1 MAASEWMELENL
13 SSEIANSISRLEAAK
28 LVGSNGLAQ
37 VIEKEIA
44 ALEERRSR
52 LLANIASSVV
62 GNKGDG
68 DQNQPESAAEPE
80 AKARS
85 EPEPDPP
92 PQARPADETR
102 TDPRPEPESEETG
115 NRHPV
120 QPAIAAAEEF
130 REPPQQPAL
139 APEFQKAE
147 MVAPVT
153 GGAPEPPRNEEALRR
168 SASPPEPSRY
178 EEPPRRGGASW
189 NQLTPADVER
199 AQRDLNQRRI
209 ETLARHA
216 AELRALDAD
225 QEDIDVL
232 ERAIEVF
239 TRKFAVQ
246 QPAGAEVVRLEPERG
261 ARRSVG

>member
-1 MAASEWMELENL
+1 MASSEWMELENL

-52 LLANIASSVV
+52 LLATIASSVV
-62 GNKGDG
+62 GDKRDEDKIQSETEAELEVNARP
-68 DQNQPESAAEPE
+68 QPEPEPEPGPATKPIEVPLAEAEAEPE
-80 AKARS
+80 PEEPRYRDPVEATTIVAERPR
-85 EPEPDPP
+85 EPE
-92 PQARPADETR
+92 Q
-102 TDPRPEPESEETG
+102 
-115 NRHPV
+115 HPV
-120 QPAIAAAEEF
+120 
-130 REPPQQPAL
+130 R
-139 APEFQKAE
+139 
-147 MVAPVT
+147 
-153 GGAPEPPRNEEALRR
+153 APEPQRAEPQRAEVFAPMPPPVI
-168 SASPPEPSRY
+168 AAPEPSRY
-178 EEPPRRGGASW
+178 EEPPRRGPASW
-189 NQLTPADVER
+189 NQLTPGDVER
-199 AQRDLNQRRI
+199 AKRDLNQRRI

-225 QEDIDVL
+225 QEDIDAL

-246 QPAGAEVVRLEPERG
+246 PQPAGAEVVRLEPERG

>member
-37 VIEKEIA
+37 VIQKEIA

-52 LLANIASSVV
+52 LLANIASAVV
-62 GNKGDG
+62 GDKS
-68 DQNQPESAAEPE
+68 EETEPE
-80 AKARS
+80 AKSEPVPEVKPEARAEPAWAP
-85 EPEPDPP
+85 EPEPKL
-92 PQARPADETR
+92 Q
-102 TDPRPEPESEETG
+102 PEPEPEPEPARDRG
-115 NRHPV
+115 PIYVPPAPAVELPV
-120 QPAIAAAEEF
+120 E
-130 REPPQQPAL
+130 
-139 APEFQKAE
+139 
-147 MVAPVT
+147 APVT
-153 GGAPEPPRNEEALRR
+153 EIRAPEPQRVEIVAPM
-168 SASPPEPSRY
+168 SPPVIATPEPSRY

-199 AQRDLNQRRI
+199 AKRDLNQRRI

-216 AELRALDAD
+216 AELRALDTD
-225 QEDIDVL
+225 QEDIDAL
-232 ERAIEVF
+232 EHAIEVF

-261 ARRSVG
+261 VRRSVG